1 MAMQVKNILK
11 HALEGTKYFLL
22 QEGVLFGRNPHKFG
36 TAARRAANRSPTAH
50 R

>member
-1 MAMQVKNILK
+1 MQVKNIWK
-11 HALEGTKYFLL
+11 HAKYFLL
-22 QEGVLFGRNPHKFG
+22 QEGVLLGRNLQKFG